1 MAWESWKTATLER
14 KLLLIVA
21 SMVWCLVLAWTARRL
36 DLNEPYLAL
45 AIGGGLIFYFRSQP
59 NITEQVAFV
68 LLSIGFG
75 LVVRFPFTKDWI
87 LAGSCMVALF
97 GFGAFLISGFEWI
110 WSNNAVRRQ
119 TIALFAPASALVFF
133 VFSAQHALSLAN
145 LFYPKTYDLYLYA
158 ADGAFGL
165 QPSFLF
171 GQAMAASPVLR
182 FACVLAYL
190 LLPLVMALVYAVSQ
204 PVQADRASWDLLS
217 QLMLAGMGG
226 WILYNVL
233 PATGPRYVFAA
244 SFPYHA
250 LPYHL
255 LPKLLL
261 EKVPVPDTVPRN
273 AIPSLHLTWALLL
286 YWNTKGMSRVLRASL
301 AIYLALTVVST
312 LGTGEHYFVDLLA
325 AVPFA
330 LLVEAVVSPGRRLS
344 LSRRILFAS
353 YGLGLTL
360 GWLLLARYGIKLM
373 LISPAVPWGLSA
385 VSCATVWMMNS
396 RCGCGSLPSRP
407 YPEANPSQSS
417 TAVADQGLAASA
429 SH

>member
-1 MAWESWKTATLER
+1 MPWESWETATLER

-21 SMVWCLVLAWTARRL
+21 SVVWCLVLAVTARAL
-36 DLNEPYLAL
+36 DLSEPYLAL
-45 AIGGGLIFYFRSQP
+45 AIGGGFIFYFRSQP
-59 NITEQVAFV
+59 NISEQVAWV

-75 LVVRFPFTKDWI
+75 LVVRFPPTRDWMI
-87 LAGSCMVALF
+87 AGASMLALF
-97 GFGAFLISGFEWI
+97 GFGAFLIFGFEWI
-110 WSNNAVRRQ
+110 WSGNVARRQ

-158 ADGAFGL
+158 ADGAFGM
-165 QPSFLF
+165 QPSFFF
-171 GQAMAASPVLR
+171 GRAMAASRALGI
-182 FACVLAYL
+182 ACVLAYL

-204 PVQADRASWDLLS
+204 PIRAERASWDLISL
-217 QLMLAGMGG
+217 LMLAGMGG
-226 WILYNVL
+226 WILYNVV
-233 PATGPRYVFAA
+233 PAAGPRYLFAA

-250 LPYHL
+250 LPYRL

-261 EKVPVPDTVPRN
+261 EKVPVPSTVPRN

-286 YWNTKGMSRVLRASL
+286 YWNTKGMSRILRASL
-301 AIYLALTVVST
+301 GIYLALTVVST

-330 LLVEAVVSPGRRLS
+330 LMVQAVVSPACHVP
-344 LSRRILFAS
+344 LSRRVLVSS

-373 LISPAVPWGLSA
+373 LISPAVPWGVSA
-385 VSCATVWMMNS
+385 VSCGTVWLMS
-396 RCGCGSLPSRP
+396 SWCRSLPSRP
-407 YPEANPSQSS
+407 HSEANPCPSS
-417 TAVADQGLAASA
+417 TAEKGLAAIA

>member
-1 MAWESWKTATLER
+1 MAWGSWKTATRER
-14 KLLLIVA
+14 KLLLLGA
-21 SMVWCLVLAWTARRL
+21 SVVWSLGLALAAHAL
-36 DLNEPYLAL
+36 DLSEPYLAL
-45 AIGGGLIFYFRSQP
+45 AIAGGAIFYLRSRP
-59 NITEQVAFV
+59 SAREQVACV
-68 LLSIGFG
+68 LSSIGFG
-75 LVVRFPFTKDWI
+75 LAVRFPPTKDWI
-87 LAGSCMVALF
+87 MAGSSVLALF
-97 GFGAFLISGFEWI
+97 GFGAFLIFGFKWI
-110 WSNNAVRRQ
+110 WSGNLVRRQ

-171 GQAMAASPVLR
+171 GQAMAASRALEI
-182 FACVLAYL
+182 AGVLAYL

-204 PVQADRASWDLLS
+204 PIQAERASWNLISL
-217 QLMLAGMGG
+217 LMLAGMGG
-226 WILYNVL
+226 WVLYNVV
-233 PATGPRYVFAA
+233 PATGPRYLFSG
-244 SFPYHA
+244 SFPYHS

-261 EKVPVPDTVPRN
+261 EKVPVPDTAPRN

-286 YWNTKGMSRVLRASL
+286 YWNTQGMSRVLRASL
-301 AIYLALTVVST
+301 GIYLALTVVAT

-330 LLVEAVVSPGRRLS
+330 LLVQAVVSPGRRLS
-344 LSRRILFAS
+344 LSRRILVSS

-360 GWLLLARYGIKLM
+360 GWLLLVRYGIKLM
-373 LISPAVPWGLSA
+373 LVSPAVPWGLFA
-385 VSCATVWMMNS
+385 VTCGTVWMMS
-396 RCGCGSLPSRP
+396 SWISSLPCRP
-407 YPEANPSQSS
+407 YPAANPSPSS
-417 TAVADQGLAASA
+417 TALADKRLAAGA